1 MKRPFR
7 FLLSGGLTAVIMIAI
22 SFAIDDPAQ
31 AHSTRVVGVIAGVV
45 IAAVPLYDIDS
56 WPLWKRTAIHVIVMV
71 VTVIPCLI
79 FSGWFDLSTAG
90 GVLAL
95 LGTFVGFGVLGW
107 VIGFVVTAVLAR
119 RGADES
125 VEQ

>member
-31 AHSTRVVGVIAGVV
+31 ANSTRVVGVITGVV

-56 WPLWKRTAIHVIVMV
+56 WPLWKRTATHVIAMV

-107 VIGFVVTAVLAR
+107 GIGFVVTAVLAR
-119 RGADES
+119 RSTDES

>member
-56 WPLWKRTAIHVIVMV
+56 WPLWKRTPIHVIVMV

-119 RGADES
+119 RSADES

>member
-56 WPLWKRTAIHVIVMV
+56 WPLWKRTAVHVIVMV

-119 RGADES
+119 RSADES